1 MGNKFKFNGAVLWVI
16 GVMVASVALVVYLF
30 VSDAPKT
37 QPKIKLSYFSNE
49 QEIAKTVI
57 DALAEETAQ
66 SQNYWIGIEPLKPEL
81 IEVALQLKAELEKKT
96 TFQKIIVDQEL
107 GLSEEVLKKVN
118 PTDII
123 FLKENVAQLGEILFK
138 LEAEKINYLVITA
151 SIYSNSI
158 LLLNPIQKIKHL
170 QAIKPITFSLAY
182 MPVKVEDEGKM
193 LFSCD
198 TEDRSGGKDWACLIV
213 SKARVVRR
221 KIKIDNDKSWTGLMD
236 LTTERD
242 YIILLNKKL

>member
-1 MGNKFKFNGAVLWVI
+1 M
-16 GVMVASVALVVYLF
+16 
-30 VSDAPKT
+30 
-37 QPKIKLSYFSNE
+37 
-49 QEIAKTVI
+49 
-57 DALAEETAQ
+57 
-66 SQNYWIGIEPLKPEL
+66 
-81 IEVALQLKAELEKKT
+81 
-96 TFQKIIVDQEL
+96 
-107 GLSEEVLKKVN
+107 
-118 PTDII
+118 
-123 FLKENVAQLGEILFK
+123 
-138 LEAEKINYLVITA
+138 A

-213 SKARVVRR
+213 SKARFVRR